1 MLVSQLAL
9 KAIISGV
16 VIAIASEVARR
27 NPGLGGLLA
36 SLPLVSTLALIWL
49 WRDTGGDASKVADM
63 AIASSLYV
71 LASLPA
77 FAVIAI
83 LLRSGFSLPIALVPA
98 VATGF
103 GGYLAMGHFGTK
115 MGWPV

>member
-1 MLVSQLAL
+1 MFTQLAL
-9 KAIISGV
+9 KAAISGILV
-16 VIAIASEVARR
+16 ALASEAARR
-27 NPGLGGLLA
+27 NPGIGGLIA

-49 WRDTGGDASKVADM
+49 WHDSGGDAAKVAGM

-77 FAVIAI
+77 FAVIAV
-83 LLRSGFSLPIALVPA
+83 LVRSGYALPVALVPA

-103 GGYLAMGHFGTK
+103 VGYLAMGWIGTRL
-115 MGWPV
+115 GWPV